1 MLLRY
6 ITAFGF
12 VFGLWRVYTFIM
24 TESFTTYLSTVLEYA
39 GEYKLVSSILV
50 ILMFVVIKRFS
61 LKIIQRRSR
70 RQGEDR
76 RHLINILDQISNA
89 VLIIFLMT
97 LWSSEIQTLAISIAA
112 FMVAIVFAT
121 REFIQ
126 CFTGFIYYLS
136 ARPFRVGDWIQLN
149 QTVGEVIDMDWAK
162 TTLLE
167 VDIESFSYTGK
178 HVYIPNSQII
188 TQSVRNFNFLRRY
201 SLHTFSVVN
210 EPVVNCFELIPEFQL
225 IADKHCEH
233 FYDVAERY
241 KAVIE
246 RHLGTEF
253 IDTKPSVELHTNQFA
268 KVELTVTLFCPT
280 EQAFTLQQ
288 KITADWMRI
297 WFKAQ
302 RDEGNHQRSHSRH
315 YVELAQD

>member
-1 MLLRY
+1 M
-6 ITAFGF
+6 
-12 VFGLWRVYTFIM
+12 
-24 TESFTTYLSTVLEYA
+24 YA
-39 GEYKLVSSILV
+39 AEYKLVSSLVVILLFILV
-50 ILMFVVIKRFS
+50 KRGS
-61 LKIIQRRSR
+61 LKVIESRSR
-70 RQGEDR
+70 RKGEDR

-89 VLIIFLMT
+89 VLIVFLMS
-97 LWSSEIQTLAISIAA
+97 LWSSEIQSLAISIAA

-162 TTLLE
+162 ITLLE

-201 SLHTFSVVN
+201 SLHTFSIVN
-210 EPVVNCFELIPEFQL
+210 EPVVNCFELIPEFQV

-288 KITADWMRI
+288 KITADWMKI

-302 RDEGNHQRSHSRH
+302 RKSHANSNVVSPS
-315 YVELAQD
+315 YVAASEE